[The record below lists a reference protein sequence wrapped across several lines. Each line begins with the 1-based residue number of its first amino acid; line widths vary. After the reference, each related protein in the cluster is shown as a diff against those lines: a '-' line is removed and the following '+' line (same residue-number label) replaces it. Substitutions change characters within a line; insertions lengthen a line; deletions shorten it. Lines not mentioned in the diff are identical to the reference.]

1 MLSTLSHD
9 DGSKEGWYLGIIFFE
24 TISSVCGTRKK
35 KKKKRNLGILKQVIK
50 NKTKGIIF
58 LMLEPH
64 LEDQLLV

>member
-1 MLSTLSHD
+1 MKPSAQCAAP
-9 DGSKEGWYLGIIFFE
+9 E
-24 TISSVCGTRKK
+24 K